1 MSARVARV
9 ANMSENSNLKI
20 SRSKQILQ
28 ILPIALAQVEAG
40 NKSENLLNAIRQNL
54 YSLYRAKKITK
65 KAYNNIMNLIKL

>member
-20 SRSKQILQ
+20 SRSKQMLQ

-40 NKSENLLNAIRQNL
+40 NKSENLLIMQSDKIYIL
-54 YSLYRAKKITK
+54 CIEQKKLLK
-65 KAYNNIMNLIKL
+65 KHTTI

>member
-20 SRSKQILQ
+20 SRSKQMLQ

-54 YSLYRAKKITK
+54 YSLYRAKKITT

>member
-9 ANMSENSNLKI
+9 ANMSENSNLKM
-20 SRSKQILQ
+20 SRSKQMLQ

-54 YSLYRAKKITK
+54 YSLYRPKKITK